1 MFIYF
6 CIRKCYLVAQ
16 WVKDLSLTCRCYG
29 SSCHCGMGSIPG
41 PGISACRGSKPPLK
55 KKNMMTKP
63 RSLPLSHYAMS
74 LTWKFL
80 SSNAV

>member
-41 PGISACRGSKPPLK
+41 PGTSACHRHGQKREGK
-55 KKNMMTKP
+55 KKKDKNET
-63 RSLPLSHYAMS
+63 S
-74 LTWKFL
+74 
-80 SSNAV
+80 